1 VLKKVETWNQL
12 RETQPRIV
20 NLLVRTLEKN
30 RLAHAYLFEGSRGTG
45 KKKVALQLAKS
56 FFCGQ
61 KEGTDPCMTCPDCK
75 RIENGNHPDVHI
87 IDPDGLSIKKHQVE
101 HLQKEFSYRGVESA
115 KKVYI
120 VSHADLMTVG
130 AANSILKFLE
140 EPAAETLAILLTEQG
155 SKVLPTI
162 HSRSQHLTFAPLLR
176 DKFIKNL
183 VDAGNSSTISTILAS
198 ITTSYEEAMNLLEG
212 DWIAQARTVVIQLM
226 EEVYSRPSQVLFT
239 LQEKWLPL
247 FKEKAQLEI
256 GLDMILLWFRDL
268 MYTKVGKE
276 DSLTY
281 VDQQNKLEQQALAS
295 SQDVL
300 SRKMSAVLQ
309 AKRHLAAN
317 VNPQLLMEK
326 LLITIQEG

>member
-1 VLKKVETWNQL
+1 METWEQL
-12 RETQPRIV
+12 KDTQPKII

-30 RLAHAYLFEGSRGTG
+30 RLAHAYLFEGSKGTG

-56 FFCGQ
+56 FFCGERQ
-61 KEGTDPCMTCPDCK
+61 GSDPCMECRDCK
-75 RIENGNHPDVHI
+75 RIEHGNHPDVHI
-87 IDPDGLSIKKHQVE
+87 IDPDGQSIKKHQVE

-176 DKFIKNL
+176 GKFIDIL
-183 VDAGNSSTISTILAS
+183 VEDGNSNTIATMLAS
-198 ITTSYEEAMNLLEG
+198 LTTSYEETLQLLEG

-226 EEVYSRPSQVLFT
+226 EETYSRPSQVLFT
-239 LQEKWLPL
+239 VQEKWIPL
-247 FKEKAQLEI
+247 FKEKSQQEI
-256 GLDMILLWFRDL
+256 GLDMILLWLRDL
-268 MYTKVGKE
+268 MYMKVGKL

-281 VDQQNKLEQQALAS
+281 VDQQNKLEQQALNS
-295 SQDVL
+295 TQDVL
-300 SRKMSAVLQ
+300 SRRMSAVLQ
-309 AKRHLAAN
+309 AKKHLASN

-326 LLITIQEG
+326 LLLTIQEG

>member
-1 VLKKVETWNQL
+1 METWTEL
-12 RETQPRIV
+12 REIQPRII
-20 NLLVRTLEKN
+20 NLLVRTIEKG
-30 RLAHAYLFEGSRGTG
+30 RLAHAYLFEGTRGTG
-45 KKKVALQLAKS
+45 KKKVALHLAKS

-61 KEGTDPCMTCPDCK
+61 KKGTDPCLECPDCK
-75 RIENGNHPDVHI
+75 RIEHGNHPDVHLI
-87 IDPDGLSIKKHQVE
+87 EPDGQSIKKHQVE

-120 VSHADLMTVG
+120 VNHADLMTVG

-140 EPAAETLAILLTEQG
+140 EPASQTLAILLTEQG

-162 HSRSQHLTFAPLLR
+162 HSRSQNLTFAPLLR
-176 DKFIKNL
+176 DTFIKKL
-183 VDAGNSSTISTILAS
+183 IEDGNSSTISSLLAS
-198 ITTSYEEAMNLLEG
+198 LTTSYEGAKQMLEG
-212 DWIAQARTVVIQLM
+212 DWIAQARSVVIQLM
-226 EEVYSRPSQVLFT
+226 EEVYTRPSQVLFT

-247 FKEKAQLEI
+247 FKDKTEQEI
-256 GLDMILLWFRDL
+256 GLDMILLWLRDL
-268 MYTKVGKE
+268 MYTKVGKI

-281 VDQQNKLEQQALAS
+281 VDQQNKLEQQALSS

-309 AKRHLAAN
+309 AKRHLSAN

-326 LLITIQEG
+326 LLLNIQEG